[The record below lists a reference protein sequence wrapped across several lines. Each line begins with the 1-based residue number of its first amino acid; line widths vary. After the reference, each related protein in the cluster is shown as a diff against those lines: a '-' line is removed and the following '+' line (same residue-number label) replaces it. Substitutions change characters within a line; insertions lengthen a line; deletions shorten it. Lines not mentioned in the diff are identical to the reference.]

1 MAKDRAVFFDRDGT
15 LIREVGYLHRQEQI
29 EVLPGVPEAI
39 RMAHRHGFR
48 AVMVTNQSAVARG
61 FLTENELVQI
71 HEEIQRRLRE
81 TKAYLDGIY
90 YCPHHPTEGIE
101 LFRLTCS
108 CRKPNP
114 GMVER
119 ASLELGLD
127 PSRSYV
133 VGDQISDMVL
143 AAQVG
148 AKGILIKG
156 SLLAP
161 TGGGLDSGSPGSETI
176 VSVEKDCWAAVQW
189 IVCHLHPETS

>member
-15 LIREVGYLHRQEQI
+15 LIREVGYLYRQEQI

-39 RMAHRHGFR
+39 RMARRHGLR
-48 AVMVTNQSAVARG
+48 VVMVTNQSAVARG

-81 TKAYLDGIY
+81 AEACLDGIY

-101 LFRLTCS
+101 PFRLSCS

-119 ASLELGLD
+119 ASSELGLD
-127 PSRSYV
+127 PCRSYV
-133 VGDQISDMVL
+133 VGDQISDMAL

-148 AKGILIKG
+148 AKGILIEG
-156 SLLAP
+156 SPLAP
-161 TGGGLDSGSPGSETI
+161 TGGSLDNGSPGSGTI

-189 IVCHLHPETS
+189 IIRHLLLETS